1 METMDYEKQG
11 TDFLEKTETKFVA
24 EFVEF
29 GKYFP
34 SDKENRDIYKITL
47 SRNGRE
53 YSFRFGQ
60 SIADSQ
66 GYYDRVT
73 KKRITE
79 ETAIMYGLGTLHK
92 KKGKIPT
99 AYAVLSCVEKVDAGT
114 FEDFCFEFGY
124 DTDSITAKNTY
135 EAVRD
140 EHLNLARLFNNAE
153 LEQMAEIQ

>member
-29 GKYFP
+29 GKHFP
-34 SDKENRDIYKITL
+34 SDKENRAIYKITL

-66 GYYDRVT
+66 GYYD
-73 KKRITE
+73 
-79 ETAIMYGLGTLHK
+79 LHK

-99 AYAVLSCVEKVDAGT
+99 AYAVLSCVEKVDVGT

-140 EHLNLARLFNNAE
+140 EYLNLARLFNNAE